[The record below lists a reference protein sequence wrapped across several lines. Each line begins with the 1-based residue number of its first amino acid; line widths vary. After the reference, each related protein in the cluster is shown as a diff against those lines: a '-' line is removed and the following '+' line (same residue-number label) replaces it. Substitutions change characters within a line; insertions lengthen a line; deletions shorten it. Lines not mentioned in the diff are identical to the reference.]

1 MLGAG
6 GRYTATW
13 KSHISHFCISIHHH
27 HSPGDKARELFKP
40 SKDVQSPVV
49 SIEKLGKFWVLLMGN
64 IIVGIDLGKTF
75 QVF

>member
-1 MLGAG
+1 
-6 GRYTATW
+6 
-13 KSHISHFCISIHHH
+13 
-27 HSPGDKARELFKP
+27 LFKP